1 MENGQMENR
10 QINNGQFELILGSA
24 SPRRRELLSRFVA
37 PELIRIVPADL
48 DEASLIAQL
57 INKSPNARFGLSSNW
72 AARIAQQLAEA
83 KMDALAIAASS
94 VAPIDRVAVTADTVV
109 VLGDQILGKPSG
121 EEDAR
126 AMLSQLAGRDHAV
139 VTGLCVEAR
148 INGQIQRFMAAE
160 MTTVT
165 FASLTDEKINW
176 YIGTDEPFDKAG
188 SYGIQ
193 GYGSAL
199 VKSING
205 CYYNVMGLPIFRLLE
220 VFEQVQAAF
229 PSVRDQIKLLPW

>member
-1 MENGQMENR
+1 MANGQTT
-10 QINNGQFELILGSA
+10 NGQFELILGSG
-24 SPRRRELLSRFVA
+24 SPRRRELLARFVA
-37 PELIRIVPADL
+37 PELIRIVSVDL

-57 INKSPNARFGLSSNW
+57 ISKTPNARFGLSSSW

-83 KMDALAIAASS
+83 KMDALDAA
-94 VAPIDRVAVTADTVV
+94 VADSTPIDRVAVTADTVV

-148 INGQIQRFMAAE
+148 IDGQTQRFMAAE

-165 FASLTDEKINW
+165 FATLSDEKINW
-176 YIGTDEPFDKAG
+176 YLGTNEPFDKAG

-205 CYYNVMGLPIFRLLE
+205 CYYNVMGLPIFRLLD
-220 VFEQVQAAF
+220 VFEQVQDAF
-229 PSVRDQIKLLPW
+229 PSVRDQFKLLPW